1 MIVNTLKLLTEKPDK
16 TSLKNDIFN
25 GSFNPSTH
33 RTVNRLRTTDFH
45 CVHCTHRSDFL
56 MRTERK
62 IVRTYAVRIV
72 IYFAGLN
79 LCGSLGWVLVL
90 LHRLKLPSYFIL
102 LTVPMRYVCYGS
114 NCLMFWC

>member
-33 RTVNRLRTTDFH
+33 RTVNRLRTADFH
-45 CVHCTHRSDFL
+45 CVHSMHRYDFL

-72 IYFAGLN
+72 IYFADIINVVDLYYTYYIIN
-79 LCGSLGWVLVL
+79 ML
-90 LHRLKLPSYFIL
+90 LIWIIHIII
-102 LTVPMRYVCYGS
+102 
-114 NCLMFWC
+114 

>member
-25 GSFNPSTH
+25 DSFNPSTH
-33 RTVNRLRTTDFH
+33 RTVNRLRTADFH

-62 IVRTYAVRIV
+62 TVRTYAVRIV
-72 IYFAGLN
+72 IYFAGDALDFD
-79 LCGSLGWVLVL
+79 
-90 LHRLKLPSYFIL
+90 RLKCIL
-102 LTVPMRYVCYGS
+102 LT
-114 NCLMFWC
+114 